1 MIFSLYGIYANFS
14 KHWWINFHV
23 TFYFYFDILRLYL
36 EVSDNFM
43 MIMMIEVQKKRE
55 KINYFWLFLAH
66 LIKPFLLVIDE
77 LHWRIIKLVQDEP
90 EMFDLKCCEIMY
102 CSTSQ
107 STFLY
112 SLSADSVCFTL
123 CPVFQSYITVL
134 LAVNWY
140 FLMMFHDHLCC
151 MIQDIMSDTWGI
163 LISESFLDMEPIFK
177 VLSKKY

>member
-66 LIKPFLLVIDE
+66 LIKPFFLVIDE

-102 CSTSQ
+102 CSTSRRVQ
-107 STFLY
+107 LITCSSILC
-112 SLSADSVCFTL
+112 LLIQRALHSV
-123 CPVFQSYITVL
+123 QY
-134 LAVNWY
+134 
-140 FLMMFHDHLCC
+140 
-151 MIQDIMSDTWGI
+151 
-163 LISESFLDMEPIFK
+163 FK
-177 VLSKKY
+177 VTLQYY

>member
-77 LHWRIIKLVQDEP
+77 FHWRIIKLVQDEP

-102 CSTSQ
+102 CSTSRRVQ
-107 STFLY
+107 LITCSSILC
-112 SLSADSVCFTL
+112 LLIQRALHSV
-123 CPVFQSYITVL
+123 QY
-134 LAVNWY
+134 
-140 FLMMFHDHLCC
+140 
-151 MIQDIMSDTWGI
+151 
-163 LISESFLDMEPIFK
+163 FK
-177 VLSKKY
+177 VTLQYY

>member
-66 LIKPFLLVIDE
+66 LIKPFFLVIDE

-102 CSTSQ
+102 RYCSTSRRVQ
-107 STFLY
+107 LITCSSILC
-112 SLSADSVCFTL
+112 LLIQRALHSV
-123 CPVFQSYITVL
+123 QY
-134 LAVNWY
+134 
-140 FLMMFHDHLCC
+140 
-151 MIQDIMSDTWGI
+151 
-163 LISESFLDMEPIFK
+163 FK
-177 VLSKKY
+177 VTLQYY

>member
-90 EMFDLKCCEIMY
+90 EMFNLNCCEIMY

-107 STFLY
+107 RVQLITCSSILC
-112 SLSADSVCFTL
+112 LLIQRALHSV
-123 CPVFQSYITVL
+123 QY
-134 LAVNWY
+134 
-140 FLMMFHDHLCC
+140 
-151 MIQDIMSDTWGI
+151 
-163 LISESFLDMEPIFK
+163 FK
-177 VLSKKY
+177 VTLQYY